1 MAVINGD
8 NNSNTLNGVF
18 DAGGDVGD
26 TIRGFGG
33 YDTLN
38 AYNPLAINVN
48 WSIIDILEGGDGN
61 DTLRGKNGGTDKLYG
76 GAGDDQLIP
85 LQRYNE
91 PDGSVLDGTNEM
103 IGGLGND
110 KYFIYT
116 GGPAFNILTEL
127 PNEGT
132 DTIYL
137 QREGGYTLPAN
148 FENLYLQTF
157 NSSQDGV
164 GNDLANAIHGNNK
177 FNNIS
182 GRGGNDLLKGYGDV
196 DFIDGEAGNDQ
207 LYGGLGADWL
217 WGKTGAD
224 IFFYESVT
232 ESPVGTGRDV
242 IKDFN
247 RLEGDKINL
256 SVIDADLTLAGNQ
269 AFTVGSYVNGILTG
283 DVIGGADV
291 QIELTG
297 APVLDLNLDII
308 L

>member
-38 AYNPLAINVN
+38 AYNPLTINVN
-48 WSIIDILEGGDGN
+48 WSIIDVLEGGDGN

-76 GAGDDQLIP
+76 GAGDDYLIP

-110 KYFIYT
+110 KYFIYA
-116 GGPAFNILTEL
+116 GGPAYNILTEL
-127 PNEGT
+127 PNEGA

-137 QREGGYTLPAN
+137 QREGGYALPAN
-148 FENLYLQTF
+148 FENLYLQSF
-157 NSSQDGV
+157 NANQDGV

-177 FNNIS
+177 FNSIS
-182 GRGGNDLLKGYGDV
+182 GRGGNDILKGYGEV
-196 DFIDGEAGNDQ
+196 DFIDGEAGIDQ
-207 LYGGLGADWL
+207 IYGGLGADWS
-217 WGKTGAD
+217 WGRTGAD
-224 IFFYESVT
+224 FFFYDSVT
-232 ESPVGTGRDV
+232 ESPVGAGRDV

-247 RLEGDKINL
+247 RLEGDKIDL
-256 SVIDADLTLAGNQ
+256 SVIDANLTLAGNQ

-283 DVIGGADV
+283 DVIGGADL

>member
-1 MAVINGD
+1 MAVINGN

-48 WSIIDILEGGDGN
+48 WSIVDILEGGDGN
-61 DTLRGKNGGTDKLYG
+61 DILRGKNGGTDKLYG
-76 GAGDDQLIP
+76 GAGDDSLIP

-91 PDGSVLDGTNEM
+91 SDGSVLDGTNEM

-110 KYFIYT
+110 VYFIYA
-116 GGPAFNILTEL
+116 GGPAYNILTEL

-137 QREGGYTLPAN
+137 QREGGYALPAN
-148 FENLYLQTF
+148 FENLYLQSF
-157 NSSQDGV
+157 NASQDGV

-177 FNNIS
+177 FNSIS
-182 GRGGNDLLKGYGDV
+182 GRGGNDLLKGYGEV
-196 DFIDGEAGNDQ
+196 DFIDGEAGIDQ
-207 LYGGLGADWL
+207 IYGGLGADWL
-217 WGKTGAD
+217 WGRTGAD
-224 IFFYESVT
+224 FFFYDSVT

-256 SVIDADLTLAGNQ
+256 SVIDANLILAGNQ

-283 DVIGGADV
+283 DVIGGADL